1 MSNSDNLIGDIFTG
15 ISIGISQSIKRVVQG
30 MYFSSCFTSPFLEST
45 VSVFNPPPFFVCLNN
60 LGGGGGGGGVRRNV
74 PLLSELYNRSTFGT

>member
-60 LGGGGGGGGVRRNV
+60 LGGGGVRRNV